1 MVIQKKGDILRQ
13 VGTTTTRNI
22 TEEEK
27 KKFREQGVE
36 EKFLTKKRTPSK
48 TPTETPTETKEKTP
62 GETIRLGG
70 TTTQPTQT
78 QPKNQTFL
86 QQVAEAEIQILS
98 SPYTTVALASVLTGL
113 VGYGAITGTLIT
125 SKAAAFPITSS
136 ANFIA
141 RMRAGQAPLAGDIAT
156 RAAINTKTM
165 GLTTSFFVKSGLA
178 LSTTGLLVGAIGS
191 YPFAGFIKEEALQ
204 TLSLGVRSAVMNED
218 LEGAEKA
225 LEEQEEILNPGLW
238 DKIFGSVPYANVLA
252 QLKGFYEAARTKV
265 EIDRKV
271 VNDMKI
277 QAETGET
284 DDEKWKRIR
293 QEELD
298 ADKASVDYYNEQR
311 KLMVDWERDADLADR
326 DDDAKFWRDERAKQ
340 TELET
345 KEREESG
352 EFWLNYRKEA
362 QKLNEGFNAGT
373 PRSALNFG
381 LLK

>member
-141 RMRAGQAPLAGDIAT
+141 KMRAGQAPLAGDIAT